1 MKSVLYSG
9 VASMAVGITLTGNVS
24 AAEATFD
31 TIDGMERIQVIGK
44 SSGREKIPGSA
55 LRLGKEDLEV
65 FKYEDILRTLRL
77 VPGVNIQEEDG
88 YGLRPNIGLRG
99 SGVERS
105 AKITLMEDG
114 VLIAPAPYA
123 APSAYYFPTTARMEA
138 IEVRKGSAAVKF
150 GPRTVGG
157 AINLVSRSIPE
168 EFSGFADGRIGEDGL
183 YTLHG
188 AIGGS
193 GDHVSGVAEFFHSE
207 NDGFKHL
214 PNGADTGFEVTDFM
228 GKLRI
233 SSDEEASVPQ
243 SLEFKVS
250 KTDGDSNETYLGL
263 TDADFA
269 ADPYQRYA
277 ASALDNIDTD
287 HQQFQVTHTA
297 DFGGVQVVTVA
308 YYNEFERDWFKF
320 QDIRNATVSSCG
332 SGSYVLANPVECV
345 TELAWLKGEAD
356 SAEGAIRIRHN
367 ARSYEAKGIQSLVAI
382 PFETGTAD
390 HDLEFSVRYHED
402 FEDRLQYHESFTMI
416 DGQLVYAS
424 EDEIGSAGNRLVS
437 ANAWAFFAQDT
448 ISAGNWTI
456 VPGVRFE
463 RIRLNRSDWAA
474 GDADRTGA
482 RTDRDETRVD
492 AFIPGIGI
500 SYRVNDGLT
509 LTGGLYKGFNPP
521 GAGSADAIE
530 ETSLNIELGFVYK
543 TGSFYMESMAFY
555 SDYDNILGT
564 CTASV
569 GCEAGEIGDQ
579 FNGGNARILGLELVG
594 GYDIDAGD
602 GWTVPLQFNYTY
614 TDAEFS
620 SSFDSEFWGD
630 VADGDDFPY
639 LSEHQLTLSV
649 GVAHERFSATAQVN
663 YVSESRARAGSGDI
677 PADEKI
683 DGRVVVDLSA
693 HYQLVRNVEL
703 FASLHNLL
711 DEVYSVARRPIGL
724 RPGKPRT
731 AVGGV
736 KVSF

>member
-1 MKSVLYSG
+1 MKSAFYTG
-9 VASMAVGITLTGNVS
+9 VAALAITVYFPVPGH

-31 TIDGMERIQVIGK
+31 ESDGMERIQVIGK
-44 SSGREKIPGSA
+44 STGREKIPGSA
-55 LRLGKEDLEV
+55 LRLGEEDLEV
-65 FKYEDILRTLRL
+65 FKYEDILRSLRL

-123 APSAYYFPTTARMEA
+123 APSAYYFPTAARMEA

-168 EFSGFADGRIGEDGL
+168 EFSGFADARVGEDGL

-188 AIGGS
+188 SAGGA
-193 GDHVSGVAEFFHSE
+193 GDHVAGVVEFFHSE
-207 NDGFKHL
+207 NDGFKTL
-214 PNGADTGFEVTDFM
+214 PNGGDTGYEVTDFL

-233 SSDEEASVPQ
+233 RSDADAAVPQ
-243 SLEFKVS
+243 SLEFKFS

-277 ASALDNIDTD
+277 ASALDNIDTE
-287 HQQFQVTHTA
+287 HLQFQLTHTA
-297 DFGGVQVVTVA
+297 DFGGVELVTIA

-320 QDIRNATVSSCG
+320 QDIRNATLSSCG
-332 SGSYVLANPVECV
+332 SGSYVLSNPVECA
-345 TELAWLKGEAD
+345 TELSWLKGETD
-356 SAEGAIRIRHN
+356 SAEGAIRLRHN
-367 ARSYEAKGIQSLVAI
+367 ARKYEAKGIQSLIAV
-382 PFETGTAD
+382 PFETGAAS
-390 HDLEFSVRYHED
+390 HDFEFSIRYHED
-402 FEDRLQYHESFTMI
+402 FEDRLQYHESFTMV
-416 DGQLVYAS
+416 DGQLVFAS
-424 EDEIGSAGNRLVS
+424 EDAIGSAGNRLVS

-448 ISAGNWTI
+448 ITSGNWTI
-456 VPGVRFE
+456 VPGARFE
-463 RIRLNRSDWAA
+463 SIRLNRSDWAA
-474 GDADRTGA
+474 GDADRTGV
-482 RTDRDETRVD
+482 RTDREETRVD
-492 AFIPGIGI
+492 ALIPGIGI
-500 SYRVNDGLT
+500 SYRINDGFT

-521 GAGSADAIE
+521 GAGNPDAIE
-530 ETSLNIELGFVYK
+530 ETSLNLELGFVY
-543 TGSFYMESMAFY
+543 TAGALYVETMAFW

-569 GCEAGEIGDQ
+569 GCEDGEIGDQ
-579 FNGGNARILGLELVG
+579 YNGGDARILGLELVG
-594 GYDIDAGD
+594 GYDMEVGG
-602 GWTVPLQFNYTY
+602 GWTVPIQFNYTY

-620 SSFDSEFWGD
+620 TSFDSDFWGD
-630 VADGDDFPY
+630 VVEGDKFPY
-639 LSEHQLTLSV
+639 LSKHQLTLSA
-649 GVAHERFSATAQVN
+649 GIANDRFSATAQMN
-663 YVSESRARAGSGDI
+663 YVSASRSQAGSGDI
-677 PADEKI
+677 PVDEKI

-693 HYQLVRNVEL
+693 HYLVTENVEL
-703 FASLHNLL
+703 FASLHNLF

-724 RPGKPRT
+724 RPGKSRT

>member
-1 MKSVLYSG
+1 MKSVLYAG
-9 VASMAVGITLTGNVS
+9 VAPVALVLSLS
-24 AAEATFD
+24 ASVVAEEATFD
-31 TIDGMERIQVIGK
+31 ESNGMERIQVIGK
-44 SSGREKIPGSA
+44 TSDRVKIPGAA
-55 LRLGKEDLEV
+55 LRLSEEDLDV

-168 EFSGFADGRIGEDGL
+168 EFSGFADARIGEDGL

-188 AIGGS
+188 SVGGS
-193 GDHVSGVAEFFHSE
+193 GDHVSGVVEIFHSA
-207 NDGFKHL
+207 NDGFKTL
-214 PNGADTGFEVTDFM
+214 PNGGDTGYEVTDIL

-233 SSDEEASVPQ
+233 SSSADAAIPQ

-250 KTDGDSNETYLGL
+250 KTDGDSNESYLGL
-263 TDADFA
+263 SDSDFA
-269 ADPYQRYA
+269 TDPYQRYA

-287 HQQFQVTHTA
+287 HKQFQITHTA
-297 DFGGVQVVTVA
+297 NFDGVELVTVA

-332 SGSYVLANPVECV
+332 SGSYVLSNPVECA
-345 TELAWLKGEAD
+345 TELSWLKGETD
-356 SAEGAIRIRHN
+356 SAAGAIRLRHN

-382 PFETGTAD
+382 PFETGAAS
-390 HDLEFSVRYHED
+390 HDFEFSLRYHED

-416 DGQLVYAS
+416 DGDLVYAS
-424 EDEIGSAGNRLVS
+424 EDAIGSAGNRLVS

-448 ISAGNWTI
+448 ITAGNWTI

-463 RIRLNRSDWAA
+463 TIRLNRSDWAA
-474 GDADRTGA
+474 GDADRSGM
-482 RTDRDETRVD
+482 RNDREETKVD
-492 AFIPGIGI
+492 AFIPGLGV
-500 SYRVNDGLT
+500 SYKVDDSLT
-509 LTGGLYKGFNPP
+509 VTGGLYKGFNPP
-521 GAGSADAIE
+521 GAGNPDAVE
-530 ETSLNIELGFVYK
+530 ETSVNVELGFVYK
-543 TGSFYMESMAFY
+543 AGALYLETMVFW

-569 GCEAGEIGDQ
+569 GCEVGEIGDQ
-579 FNGGNARILGLELVG
+579 YNGGDARILGLELVG

-602 GWTVPLQFNYTY
+602 GWTVPLQVNYTY

-620 SSFDSEFWGD
+620 SSFDSDFWGD
-630 VADGDDFPY
+630 VVDGDNFPY
-639 LSEHQLTLSV
+639 LSEHQLTLSA
-649 GVAHERFSATAQVN
+649 GVANDRFSATAQMN
-663 YVSESRARAGSGDI
+663 YVSASRAQAGSGEI

-693 HYQLVRNVEL
+693 HYLIRENVEV
-703 FASLHNLL
+703 FASLHNLF

-731 AVGGV
+731 AIGGI
-736 KVSF
+736 KVNF